1 MSWRKLL
8 QHIPPDMGGFAIDFY
23 GACTRDIQEFFA
35 EVELGEPPFHV
46 DVLHYN
52 RLGKY
57 VGWVPH
63 KDRYA
68 AYEAENPII
77 CKIKVFDF
85 EEARE
90 ICCEPE
96 ESFHNISLEEVLNI
110 EY

>member
-1 MSWRKLL
+1 MCWRKLL
-8 QHIPPDMGGFAIDFY
+8 QYIPPGMGSFAIDFHEVHP
-23 GACTRDIQEFFA
+23 RDKQDFFA
-35 EVELGEPPFHV
+35 EVELEESPFRYEV
-46 DVLHYN
+46 IHYN

-63 KDRYA
+63 EDRYA